1 MISLSGLCFCSPEA
15 IFNSF
20 KKSPFVYMVKVT
32 FIMKLS
38 LRSPFINANLV
49 ILSLSPVFI
58 FTPFRQIESIDGPVS
73 VHEM

>member
-1 MISLSGLCFCSPEA
+1 MAFVFAQQKLFLTPLK
-15 IFNSF
+15 N
-20 KKSPFVYMVKVT
+20 SPFVYMVKIT

-58 FTPFRQIESIDGPVS
+58 FPLFWQIESIDGPVS